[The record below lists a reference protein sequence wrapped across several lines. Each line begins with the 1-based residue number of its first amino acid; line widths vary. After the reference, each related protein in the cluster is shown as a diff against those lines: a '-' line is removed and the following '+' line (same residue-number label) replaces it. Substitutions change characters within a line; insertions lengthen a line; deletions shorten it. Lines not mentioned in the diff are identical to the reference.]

1 MVNKRSQLNLII
13 IMSIII
19 ALILTGCTQNENKI
33 SALNV
38 EEKSLIGTWANSTK
52 IQGQTVTITYSFLQ
66 NRTYTVTAENSQGRV
81 SYSGTWRAE
90 NNKLFVNIEGKS
102 QTGSYKILD
111 DNKTLVITDI
121 NTGND
126 TILIKQ

>member
-13 IMSIII
+13 IMIIII
-19 ALILTGCTQNENKI
+19 ALILTGCTQNENKT